1 MVSFEGGRGL
11 SHGALSQRDVCICIN
26 PAKADGRHRCKH
38 RCGQASCE
46 ALHILR
52 RNWRGVHRVWR
63 LGGGWGAAVGGGW
76 RARGGGHLQQSIDLG
91 EVGECLHVHHRGSH
105 RGVLRAQGLSSTRA
119 RSVSFHTLLHSPP
132 LSAQRHTRENQR
144 TRQHPV
150 AEPYP
155 HLTTLPHSA
164 HARPLHPQISI
175 GAPLCGQHTASRT
188 RWCAPNLY
196 ASPICGDVVGLSSP
210 PDGPTGRKC
219 LRTAKEE
226 LQRVLGS
233 LQTHVALHQQRAGD
247 HLVRAGVE
255 SNVFRCL
262 RGRWSSLHDACRHG
276 QPIRILSVT
285 ERGGSVPCVR
295 HRR

>member
-1 MVSFEGGRGL
+1 MSASASTQPKPMGDTDASIAADKPRVKL
-11 SHGALSQRDVCICIN
+11 STFCVAIG
-26 PAKADGRHRCKH
+26 
-38 RCGQASCE
+38 E
-46 ALHILR
+46 AYTGFGD
-52 RNWRGVHRVWR
+52 WVE
-63 LGGGWGAAVGGGW
+63 A
-76 RARGGGHLQQSIDLG
+76 
-91 EVGECLHVHHRGSH
+91 
-105 RGVLRAQGLSSTRA
+105 GVLRWVVAGVPGAEGTCNNRLIWE
-119 RSVSFHTLLHSPP
+119 RSVSACTSITAAVIVACCVLRASPARAHAPRPSPCHTLLHSPP
-132 LSAQRHTRENQR
+132 RSAQRHTRENQR